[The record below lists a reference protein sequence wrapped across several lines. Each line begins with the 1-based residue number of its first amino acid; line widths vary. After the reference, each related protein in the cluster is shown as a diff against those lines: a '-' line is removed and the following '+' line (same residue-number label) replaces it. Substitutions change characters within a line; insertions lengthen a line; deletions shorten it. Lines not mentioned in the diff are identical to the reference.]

1 MERSGYKID
10 KRKDSIENDSTN
22 CIDHCNDGHK
32 YFKLVGH
39 HKIIFV
45 FIVAVTII
53 IIRTFIL
60 DQVTV
65 NGVSMYNTFSDG
77 DVLLVQKVNI
87 DPLKRF
93 DIVII
98 QNNYFTIIKRVI
110 GLPGETISINESV
123 YIDGILLEN
132 DYGETIKDGGIANEK
147 IVLEEDEYFVL
158 GDNRNNSIDSRT
170 LGTINIEKIKGKVI
184 FQIFHFEK
192 TGKISSR

>member
-1 MERSGYKID
+1 
-10 KRKDSIENDSTN
+10 
-22 CIDHCNDGHK
+22 
-32 YFKLVGH
+32 
-39 HKIIFV
+39 
-45 FIVAVTII
+45 
-53 IIRTFIL
+53 
-60 DQVTV
+60 
-65 NGVSMYNTFSDG
+65 MYNTFSDG